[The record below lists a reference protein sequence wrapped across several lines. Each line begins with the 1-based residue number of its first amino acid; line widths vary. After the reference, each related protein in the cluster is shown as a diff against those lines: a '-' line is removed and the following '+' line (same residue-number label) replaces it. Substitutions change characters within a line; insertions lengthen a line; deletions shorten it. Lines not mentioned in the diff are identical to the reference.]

1 MNGVT
6 FANIKY
12 FKPENNDIIKQDY
25 FNDIYPSVYPFDEK
39 NMMSLSKGKDLGKGG
54 FGSVSEGLI
63 DSQES
68 VVIKTQ
74 KLNVHY
80 KNDF

>member
-1 MNGVT
+1 
-6 FANIKY
+6 
-12 FKPENNDIIKQDY
+12 
-25 FNDIYPSVYPFDEK
+25 
-39 NMMSLSKGKDLGKGG
+39 MMSLSKGKDLGKGG